1 MKRAKAEIELIYSN
15 DEINYVRRQL
25 NFQLNANQNNSSKIE
40 CAERDVVNWLNLY
53 LWYFSSNKNDTTNL
67 L

>member
-25 NFQLNANQNNSSKIE
+25 NFQLNANQNNSSRIE
-40 CAERDVVNWLNLY
+40 CAGRDVVNWSNLY
-53 LWYFSSNKNDTTNL
+53 L
-67 L
+67 

>member
-1 MKRAKAEIELIYSN
+1 MKRATVEIELIYSN

-40 CAERDVVNWLNLY
+40 RAGRDVVNWLNLY
-53 LWYFSSNKNDTTNL
+53 L
-67 L
+67 

>member
-25 NFQLNANQNNSSKIE
+25 NFQLNVNQNNSSGIE
-40 CAERDVVNWLNLY
+40 CARRDVVNWLNLY
-53 LWYFSSNKNDTTNL
+53 LWYFSSNKNDTTNFL
-67 L
+67 